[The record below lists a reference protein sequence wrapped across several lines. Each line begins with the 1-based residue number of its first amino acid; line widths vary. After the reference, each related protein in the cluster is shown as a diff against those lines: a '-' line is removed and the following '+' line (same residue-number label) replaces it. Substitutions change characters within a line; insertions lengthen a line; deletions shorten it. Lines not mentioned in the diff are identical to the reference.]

1 MSDRGFLIFDPAN
14 SPAFIMAEPQLG
26 DNIGVAARA
35 MLNFGLSDLR
45 IVNPRDG
52 WPNPRAYQFASG
64 ADVVLDEA
72 KIAWTMEEA
81 TKDLTLVFAATA
93 RSRYLEL
100 RAVTPAEM
108 AIEARD
114 EIAKGGKV
122 GVLFGR
128 EKTGLENEDVA
139 RAHAIV
145 TIPVNPGFPSLNV
158 AQSMAVLAYELR
170 SAQTEALAVRE
181 GAPPA
186 TQDIFDGMM
195 QHLFEELEEG
205 GYFFPPEKTPI
216 LKDNLRAAFQ
226 RARLTEQECA
236 TIRGVIKALA
246 IGRGAKWRKRFGEV
260 TNRP

>member
-1 MSDRGFLIFDPAN
+1 MSDRGALILDGET
-14 SPAFIMAEPQLG
+14 SPAFVMVEPQLG

-52 WPNPRAYQFASG
+52 WPNPRAYQYASG
-64 ADVVLDEA
+64 ADVVLDQA
-72 KIAWTMEEA
+72 KVVWTMEEA
-81 TKDLTLVFAATA
+81 TADLTLVFAATA
-93 RSRYLEL
+93 RPRYLEV
-100 RAVTPAEM
+100 RAVTPLEM
-108 AIEARD
+108 AEEAKA
-114 EIAKGGKV
+114 EIARGGKV

-170 SAQTEALAVRE
+170 GAGTEARAARE
-181 GAPPA
+181 LEGPA
-186 TQDIFDGMM
+186 TQEVFDGLIA
-195 QHLFEELEEG
+195 HLFAELEEG
-205 GYFFPPEKTPI
+205 GYFFPPEKTPVV
-216 LKDNLRAAFQ
+216 KDNLRAALQ
-226 RARLTEQECA
+226 RARLTAQEVR
-236 TIRGVIKALA
+236 TLRGAIKALT
-246 IGRGAKWRKRFGEV
+246 IGRGARWRKRMGEP